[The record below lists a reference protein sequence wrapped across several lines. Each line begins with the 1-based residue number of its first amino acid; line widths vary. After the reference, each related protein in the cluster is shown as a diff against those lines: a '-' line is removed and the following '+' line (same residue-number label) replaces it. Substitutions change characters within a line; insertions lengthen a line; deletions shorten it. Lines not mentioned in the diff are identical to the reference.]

1 MKIKTNSKKLSPKK
15 ILLMAIALLL
25 LVSLSCVVYVYAFNG
40 SILGWSASSKDEA
53 SDSSDQTVDT
63 DNTSDTEETPA
74 DNPSKG
80 LDPSNE
86 VPENITVIFSATN
99 QTDTTL
105 QIRALIEA
113 VLGSGQCV
121 LTLTSG
127 STTLTKTASVQA
139 LASSSTCTGFDIP
152 LTELSAGEW
161 QLNLVVTSGSSK
173 GSVEKGITVQ

>member
-1 MKIKTNSKKLSPKK
+1 MKIKKSPKKFSPKK
-15 ILLMAIALLL
+15 IVYIVIAVLLL
-25 LVSLSCVVYVYAFNG
+25 AALSCTVYVYAFNG
-40 SILGWSASSKDEA
+40 SILGWSASSK
-53 SDSSDQTVDT
+53 
-63 DNTSDTEETPA
+63 NETPA
-74 DNPSKG
+74 DNSQQTDTPSSTEETPIDNPSKG
-80 LDPSNE
+80 VEPSND

-113 VLGSGQCV
+113 VLGSGQCT

-127 STTLTKTASVQA
+127 STTVTKTASVQA

-152 LTELSAGEW
+152 LTELPAGEW